1 MLLQRAFIVNCLLFV
16 GTRLLE
22 SRLSPP
28 KFLIRTIWVLTSS
41 TLLTLSCARNT
52 VQPETTTR
60 QFFFTSLSYCFPSRL
75 FKKLKLRQENKLM
88 VNDLSHVHFAVL
100 MDNIQH
106 FVQLYDQE
114 GLPDH
119 MTLLAKCSCY
129 VYGQSLELCSSYI
142 RKYHMTQW
150 LLEEEFSMS
159 IINSLVN

>member
-75 FKKLKLRQENKLM
+75 FKKLKLRQKYANGQRPITCTLCRSNGQYPTLCTTVRLGWNSRPHDSACEM
-88 VNDLSHVHFAVL
+88 FVL
-100 MDNIQH
+100 C
-106 FVQLYDQE
+106 VW
-114 GLPDH
+114 
-119 MTLLAKCSCY
+119 T
-129 VYGQSLELCSSYI
+129 V
-142 RKYHMTQW
+142 T
-150 LLEEEFSMS
+150 
-159 IINSLVN
+159 